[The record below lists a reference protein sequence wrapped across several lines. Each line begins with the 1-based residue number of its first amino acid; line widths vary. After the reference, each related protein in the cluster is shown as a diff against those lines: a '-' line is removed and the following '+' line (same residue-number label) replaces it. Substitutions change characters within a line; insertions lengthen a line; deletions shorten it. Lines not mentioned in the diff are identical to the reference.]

1 MEHFIDN
8 STSSDSSRQDITYHS
23 QLQQEA
29 ATELPSCHTNS
40 KQYPMKWR
48 LLNGYNLSLLIW
60 NGMDISA

>member
-40 KQYPMKWR
+40 KQCPMKWR
-48 LLNGYNLSLLIW
+48 LLKFVFVDLEWDGY
-60 NGMDISA
+60 